1 MAGKNNK
8 KPTRLSDSATYKI
21 GGRNYKSQDVSRL
34 QPQTKEV
41 KTVSGMENAPR
52 QVRKQVENLSGSVQ
66 TTAGTLDRL
75 KRCILKRKHI
85 NQA

>member
-1 MAGKNNK
+1 MAEKNNK

-41 KTVSGMENAPR
+41 KTVSGME
-52 QVRKQVENLSGSVQ
+52 
-66 TTAGTLDRL
+66 
-75 KRCILKRKHI
+75 KRPPTSKKRS
-85 NQA
+85 

>member
-1 MAGKNNK
+1 MAEKNNK

-41 KTVSGMENAPR
+41 KTVSSMENAPPTS
-52 QVRKQVENLSGSVQ
+52 K
-66 TTAGTLDRL
+66 
-75 KRCILKRKHI
+75 KRS
-85 NQA
+85 